1 MNNLY
6 GQYFYL
12 KMSVEQVTIYIGQ
25 HDISRKRSNRK
36 LIRKAKDV
44 VIYDTYLR
52 GKDDQNDLALIEM
65 VKPINRFTRSVMPVC
80 LPTDDEFQDNNIDV
94 FVAGWGMVTRF
105 DYQI

>member
-1 MNNLY
+1 MTID
-6 GQYFYL
+6 
-12 KMSVEQVTIYIGQ
+12 QVTIYIGQ

-44 VIYDTYLR
+44 VIYDTYSR

-65 VKPINRFTRSVMPVC
+65 VKPIKRFTRSVMPVC
-80 LPTDDEFQDNNIDV
+80 LPIDDDFQDNNIDV

-105 DYQI
+105 DYQIHVQF